1 MTVLKSVIS
10 THICL
15 LQNAGL
21 VPIVEPEILLDG
33 DHDINRCLEVA
44 EATWAETFKY
54 LADNK
59 VCQGLPCR
67 PDLRHDMLRS
77 VLSPCAVMCLTWAAC
92 SIWACW
98 LLCKHVFLCSS
109 GCVSFCTTR

>member
-1 MTVLKSVIS
+1 MMRSPAIFISFKSMCASNSKAAPGLLS
-10 THICL
+10 TFQ
-15 LQNAGL
+15 QNAGL

-59 VCQGLPCR
+59 VGFAWFNTGKKVFSSIHLKC
-67 PDLRHDMLRS
+67 
-77 VLSPCAVMCLTWAAC
+77 LSPVKKRIAA
-92 SIWACW
+92 
-98 LLCKHVFLCSS
+98 
-109 GCVSFCTTR
+109 GNNE